1 MGRILH
7 KELSDS
13 VIGAAFKVHRILGPG
28 LLESAYEAALCIELR
43 RCGLSLGRQVVYPL
57 YYEGELAS
65 AYLADMV
72 VEEKIILELKS
83 VKSLNST
90 MEAQLLNY
98 LRLSGIPVGYLI
110 NFQNCRLEFERRIL
124 T

>member
-7 KELSDS
+7 KVLSDS
-13 VIGAAFKVHRILGPG
+13 IIGAAFKVHRVLGPG
-28 LLESAYEAALCIELR
+28 LLESAYEAALCIELK
-43 RCGLSLGRQVVYPL
+43 RCRLSLGRQVVYPL

-65 AYLADMV
+65 AYVADMV
-72 VEEKIILELKS
+72 VEGKIILELKS
-83 VKSLNST
+83 VKALNAA

-98 LRLSGIPVGYLI
+98 LKLSGVPVGYLI
-110 NFQNCRLEFERRIL
+110 NFQNCRMEFQRRIL